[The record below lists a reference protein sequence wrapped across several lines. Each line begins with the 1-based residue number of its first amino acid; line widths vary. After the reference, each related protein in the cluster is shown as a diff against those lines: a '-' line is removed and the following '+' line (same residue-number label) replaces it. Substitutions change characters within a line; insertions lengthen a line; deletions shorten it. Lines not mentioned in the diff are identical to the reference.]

1 MEIQIRKKSFWIHNT
16 AFTKVQLLFAL
27 ANCKSSSELKAL
39 IFFRLNTS
47 YKLDSKK
54 VVDTCNVEELGK
66 ITFLKVIPGYC
77 TQYRGLLSCAVPVV
91 YNC

>member
-1 MEIQIRKKSFWIHNT
+1 M
-16 AFTKVQLLFAL
+16 
-27 ANCKSSSELKAL
+27 
-39 IFFRLNTS
+39 
-47 YKLDSKK
+47 DSKK

-77 TQYRGLLSCAVPVV
+77 TLCRGLLSYAVPVV

>member
-1 MEIQIRKKSFWIHNT
+1 MFLTNKNFFH
-16 AFTKVQLLFAL
+16 FLQLVSHQATQLYFLFFY
-27 ANCKSSSELKAL
+27 CF
-39 IFFRLNTS
+39 IFRLNTS